1 MDAVCHNEIFI
12 LYLLRKAV
20 NMLKYL
26 AKTSKTPAEEVIVRR
41 SAENDCREKRQAE
54 VKHSYELERHC

>member
-26 AKTSKTPAEEVIVRR
+26 AKTSKTPAEEVIVVRDGEEVLYVAVR
-41 SAENDCREKRQAE
+41 KMTAEKSAKPR
-54 VKHSYELERHC
+54 